1 MIDCEADLAAEIYTI
16 NQSTNQL
23 NQPAIPIN
31 QLWRVKMS
39 GTETNNEIITEVRD
53 RILRI
58 KINRP
63 EKKNALTRAM
73 YAAMAD
79 AIARADD
86 DNGIRAVF
94 LHGTAD
100 CFTAGNDLKD
110 FQAFRQDGNNKDV
123 SNFLSTISRAKKPIV
138 AAVGG
143 VAVGVGTTML
153 LHCDLVYA
161 GEGAKFILPFVAL
174 GLCPEAASSF
184 LLPKLVGHKRAS
196 ELLLLG
202 EPLSAAKACEIGLV
216 NAVYPDAEFIERA
229 LSHVQKLVQ
238 QPPASIRITK
248 ALLKR
253 PTSQYIADTMTEE
266 RKHFSERLNSGE
278 CDEAFSAFFERRKPD
293 FSRFD

>member
-1 MIDCEADLAAEIYTI
+1 MKAIDTNSEIIAEIH
-16 NQSTNQL
+16 
-23 NQPAIPIN
+23 
-31 QLWRVKMS
+31 
-39 GTETNNEIITEVRD
+39 GH
-53 RILRI
+53 ILRI

-63 EKKNALTRAM
+63 DKKNALTRAM

-79 AIARADD
+79 ALVQADE
-86 DNGIRAVF
+86 DNGIRAVL

-123 SNFLSTISRAKKPIV
+123 SNFLSTISRAKKPII

-143 VAVGVGTTML
+143 VVVGVGTTML

-202 EPLSAAKACEIGLV
+202 EPFSAAKACEIGLV
-216 NAVYPDAEFIERA
+216 NAVYPDDEFIDKA
-229 LSHVQKLVQ
+229 FDQAQKLVQ
-238 QPPASIRITK
+238 QPPASVRITK

-253 PTSQYIADTMTEE
+253 PLEQNIAEAMAAE
-266 RKHFSERLNSGE
+266 REHFSERLKSGE
-278 CDEAFSAFFERRKPD
+278 CDEAFSAFFEKRKPD
-293 FSRFD
+293 FSAFD

>member
-1 MIDCEADLAAEIYTI
+1 MSAAKI
-16 NQSTNQL
+16 
-23 NQPAIPIN
+23 
-31 QLWRVKMS
+31 
-39 GTETNNEIITEVRD
+39 NNEIITESREH
-53 RILRI
+53 ILRI

-63 EKKNALTRAM
+63 EKKNAITRSM

-86 DNGIRAVF
+86 DSGIRAVF
-94 LHGTAD
+94 LHGTED

-123 SNFLSTISRAKKPIV
+123 SNFLSTISRAKKPLV

-161 GEGAKFILPFVAL
+161 GEGAKFILPFAAL

-184 LLPKLVGHKRAS
+184 LLPRLIGHQRAS

-202 EPLSAAKACEIGLV
+202 EPFSAAKACEIGLV
-216 NAVYPDAEFIERA
+216 NSVYPDSECIDKAFMQ
-229 LSHVQKLVQ
+229 VQKLVQ
-238 QPPASIRITK
+238 QPPASVRITK
-248 ALLKR
+248 ALLK
-253 PTSQYIADTMTEE
+253 SSISEYIALTMAEE
-266 RKHFSERLNSGE
+266 RKHFSERLTSGE
-278 CDEAFSAFFERRKPD
+278 SHEAFTAFFENRKPD
-293 FSRFD
+293 FSSFN

>member
-1 MIDCEADLAAEIYTI
+1 MSAVV
-16 NQSTNQL
+16 TN
-23 NQPAIPIN
+23 
-31 QLWRVKMS
+31 
-39 GTETNNEIITEVRD
+39 TEIITESRD

-63 EKKNALTRAM
+63 EKKNALTRTM
-73 YAAMAD
+73 YAAMVD

-86 DNGIRAVF
+86 DSGIRAVF
-94 LHGTAD
+94 LHGTED

-123 SNFLSTISRAKKPIV
+123 SNFLSTISRAKKPLV

-161 GEGAKFILPFVAL
+161 GEGAKFSLPFAAL

-184 LLPKLVGHKRAS
+184 LLPKLIGHQRAS

-202 EPLSAAKACEIGLV
+202 EPFSAAKACEIGLV
-216 NAVYPDAEFIERA
+216 NAVYPDSVYIDKAFTQA
-229 LSHVQKLVQ
+229 QKLVQ
-238 QPPASIRITK
+238 QPPASVRITK
-248 ALLKR
+248 ALLKKSI
-253 PTSQYIADTMTEE
+253 SQYIADTMAEE
-266 RKHFSERLNSGE
+266 RKHFSERLTSGE
-278 CDEAFSAFFERRKPD
+278 CDEAFTAFFEHRKPD
-293 FSRFD
+293 FSAFD

>member
-1 MIDCEADLAAEIYTI
+1 MTADDTFSDIL
-16 NQSTNQL
+16 
-23 NQPAIPIN
+23 
-31 QLWRVKMS
+31 
-39 GTETNNEIITEVRD
+39 TETQD

-58 KINRP
+58 RINRP
-63 EKKNALTRAM
+63 QKKNALTRAM

-79 AIARADD
+79 AIFRADED
-86 DNGIRAVF
+86 SGIRVIF
-94 LHGTAD
+94 LHGSQD

-110 FQAFRQDGNNKDV
+110 FQAFRQDGNNKEV
-123 SNFLSTISRAKKPIV
+123 SNFLSAISRAKKPIV

-161 GEGAKFILPFVAL
+161 GEGAQFRMPFVAL

-184 LLPKLVGHKRAS
+184 LLPKLIGHQRAS

-202 EPLSAAKACEIGLV
+202 EPFSAAKALAIGLV
-216 NAVYPDAEFIERA
+216 NAVYPDSDYIDKAFTQA
-229 LSHVQKLVQ
+229 LKLAK
-238 QPPASIRITK
+238 QPPASVRITK

-253 PTSQYIADTMTEE
+253 SVSQTILDTMIEE

-278 CDEAFSAFFERRKPD
+278 CNEALTAFFERREPD
-293 FSRFD
+293 FSPFD

>member
-1 MIDCEADLAAEIYTI
+1 
-16 NQSTNQL
+16 
-23 NQPAIPIN
+23 
-31 QLWRVKMS
+31 MS
-39 GTETNNEIITEVRD
+39 GTDTNNEIITEIHD

-216 NAVYPDAEFIERA
+216 NAVYSDAEFIERA

-266 RKHFSERLNSGE
+266 RKQFSERLNSGE

-293 FSRFD
+293 FSAFD

>member
-1 MIDCEADLAAEIYTI
+1 
-16 NQSTNQL
+16 
-23 NQPAIPIN
+23 
-31 QLWRVKMS
+31 MS
-39 GTETNNEIITEVRD
+39 AVNNNNEIITEIRD

-73 YAAMAD
+73 YAAMAE
-79 AIARADD
+79 AIARADEE
-86 DNGIRAVF
+86 NGIRAVF

-161 GEGAKFILPFVAL
+161 GEGAKFILPFAAL
-174 GLCPEAASSF
+174 GLCPEAASSY

-196 ELLLLG
+196 EILLLG
-202 EPLSAAKACEIGLV
+202 EPFSAAKACEIGLV
-216 NAVYPDAEFIERA
+216 NAVYPDAEFIDKA
-229 LSHVQKLVQ
+229 LAHTQKLVQ

-248 ALLKR
+248 ALLRR
-253 PTSQYIADTMTEE
+253 PISQHIADAMAEE
-266 RKHFSERLNSGE
+266 RKHFSERLISGE
-278 CDEAFSAFFERRKPD
+278 CDEAFTAFFERRKPD
-293 FSRFD
+293 FSAFD